1 MEILK
6 NNLRAA
12 FNEPLR
18 FEIEVPESITSAW
31 LQTNGSLHECGR
43 EASLQLTGQYYT
55 KQKHKIITSS
65 LILVEL
71 AIWDMWCHVTCP
83 TPVMQKM
90 TLEKWKMLELTFFGL
105 GFTLTLKNCG
115 YAGLFVTKE
124 RCSFIDWFWCKRV
137 MCYGNVSC
145 SDVLPLRCLNL
156 WFMKFPDCQIASRD
170 AEVTAARCGCN

>member
-55 KQKHKIITSS
+55 KQKHKIMTSS

-83 TPVMQKM
+83 TPVVQRMINAGADILW
-90 TLEKWKMLELTFFGL
+90 TGL
-105 GFTLTLKNCG
+105 KTCG
-115 YAGLFVTKE
+115 YAALFVTKE
-124 RCSFIDWFWCKRV
+124 RCSFIDWFWCKRM

-156 WFMKFPDCQIASRD
+156 WFMEFPDCQIASHV
-170 AEVTAARCGCN
+170 AEVAAARCGCS